1 MRVLGPVGG
10 DDAPVPL
17 VVGVALVA
25 VPQHELAALWVEGE
39 ALLHLHVVE
48 LVLLLP
54 VVPGTVHRAH
64 LTPGHRH
71 LVVIVGP
78 VRSLCLQKKMK
89 ISPIKRSRRKKI

>member
-71 LVVIVGP
+71 LVVIVGT
-78 VRSLCLQKKMK
+78 VRSLCLQKK
-89 ISPIKRSRRKKI
+89 